1 MDDHYLMNP
10 EELLQGP
17 VTDIMLD
24 LENPLILEVCT
35 SDYAERKP

>member
-17 VTDIMLD
+17 VADIMLD
-24 LENPLILEVCT
+24 LENPVILEVGT
-35 SDYAERKP
+35 LQSHGA

>member
-17 VTDIMLD
+17 VTDVVLD

-35 SDYAERKP
+35 FDYVGHKL